1 MWLSISATHTALVQC
16 WEWHGWQTLG
26 LFLFVYLMLGIVGL
40 QLFMG
45 NLNSQCF
52 VSSNNTWILDSSD
65 DRLCGG
71 CVVHCLLLIEWFMVV
86 IYRHHDCAE
95 SCFFTSDSPNYSVSN
110 FNNIG
115 NSMLTIFIASTTEGW
130 VDIMYFLQVPANCSC
145 LPASWCYSRTDRI
158 LTILLALRFI
168 SWSYC

>member
-1 MWLSISATHTALVQC
+1 
-16 WEWHGWQTLG
+16 
-26 LFLFVYLMLGIVGL
+26 
-40 QLFMG
+40 
-45 NLNSQCF
+45 
-52 VSSNNTWILDSSD
+52 
-65 DRLCGG
+65 
-71 CVVHCLLLIEWFMVV
+71 MVV

-145 LPASWCYSRTDRI
+145 LPAS
-158 LTILLALRFI
+158 
-168 SWSYC
+168 